1 MADAVALAAAVDR
14 RQRLA
19 RGFGGI
25 PGFHAVHAVVAM
37 PAGLRHLL
45 VEIGQQRLAPAT
57 GFLTERQH
65 GFQLVPLDALVPLV
79 ALGTL
84 HHLPQQQDVLQT
96 VGHPGVGRQAIAAG
110 AAGFLVIGLEA
121 LGQVEVGDETHV
133 GLVDAHAEGNGR
145 HHDQAFLVEEALL
158 VVGTQFVG
166 QSGVIRQRGEALVAE
181 EFRDLLDLLPRQAV
195 DDAGIAAPLGE
206 EAEQL
211 LARLLLGHDAVED
224 VRPVEAGEE
233 LLGVLQV
240 QALDHLLAG
249 THVRGGGQGDPRHL
263 REQLGKLAELQVFG
277 TEVMAPLRHAV
288 RFVDGEQ
295 ADRQSLKE
303 GQHARLDQP
312 LRCQVEQLDLATL
325 QALGDVPLLLGV
337 EGGVQRHRRHAEF
350 VQGGDLVLHQRD
362 QRRHHHRQAF
372 AQQRRDLETQGLAT
386 AGGHQYQRIATLGY
400 PLDDPCLVAT
410 EGVVTENVFE
420 DA

>member
-1 MADAVALAAAVDR
+1 M
-14 RQRLA
+14 
-19 RGFGGI
+19 
-25 PGFHAVHAVVAM
+25 
-37 PAGLRHLL
+37 
-45 VEIGQQRLAPAT
+45 
-57 GFLTERQH
+57 
-65 GFQLVPLDALVPLV
+65 
-79 ALGTL
+79 
-84 HHLPQQQDVLQT
+84 
-96 VGHPGVGRQAIAAG
+96 
-110 AAGFLVIGLEA
+110 
-121 LGQVEVGDETHV
+121 
-133 GLVDAHAEGNGR
+133 
-145 HHDQAFLVEEALL
+145 
-158 VVGTQFVG
+158 
-166 QSGVIRQRGEALVAE
+166 
-181 EFRDLLDLLPRQAV
+181 
-195 DDAGIAAPLGE
+195 
-206 EAEQL
+206 
-211 LARLLLGHDAVED
+211 
-224 VRPVEAGEE
+224 
-233 LLGVLQV
+233 

-295 ADRQSLKE
+295 ADRQSLQE

-312 LRCQVEQLDLATL
+312 FRCQVEQLDLATL